1 MIILASSM
9 IIGFLIGKRCQAKL
23 LVLASFMV
31 LCAWIIAATIR
42 QTFSI
47 IDVLLLFSYL
57 TSLQGGFFVG
67 AYNQIN
73 REEKSI
79 T

>member
-1 MIILASSM
+1 M
-9 IIGFLIGKRCQAKL
+9 IIGFLIGRSCQAKL

-57 TSLQGGFFVG
+57 ASLQSGFFVG
-67 AYNQIN
+67 AYIQTI
-73 REEKSI
+73 RAEKSI
-79 T
+79 N